1 MHVCSTFT
9 FVSIFIALL
18 FQILSIAFSAVVAF
32 AILVH
37 TSFLLSRS
45 YVVLLPRYVNFSTF
59 SNWLPSM
66 TSFFLKSFSPN
77 TSVFVFPKFMVNPYL
92 FPSLL
97 KACAVS
103 SSLCASFSIR
113 SMSSAK
119 HRLLILI
126 PLISTPSSLSLI
138 LSMTLSNNVIKE
150 LGDIGSPCL
159 VPLLVLNQ
167 FPFLLPIRTA
177 AVAFPFISLSRRV
190 SLLSTPN
197 ESIAAHVMFWSML
210 SKAFRKSIKQLYILM
225 FFLLAFSPISLSASI
240 LLYSASVFSEP
251 RLFVCHVLL

>member
-1 MHVCSTFT
+1 MSVAPSPLSPF
-9 FVSIFIALL
+9 LL
-18 FQILSIAFSAVVAF
+18 LYSSRFYPLPLVLLLPLLSLSILPFCYPD
-32 AILVH
+32 H
-37 TSFLLSRS
+37 

-59 SNWLPSM
+59 SSWLPSM
-66 TSFFLKSFSPN
+66 TSFFLRSFSPN
-77 TSVFVFPKFMVNPYL
+77 TRVLVFSKFMVSPYL

-167 FPFLLPIRTA
+167 FPFSLPIRTA
-177 AVAFPFISLSRRV
+177 AVAFLFISLSRRV

-197 ESIAAHVMFWSML
+197 DHVDH
-210 SKAFRKSIKQLYILM
+210 
-225 FFLLAFSPISLSASI
+225 
-240 LLYSASVFSEP
+240 E
-251 RLFVCHVLL
+251 